1 MIQEITTMMYN
12 LFIFISLC
20 VLFIYIVSRPI
31 KVVDFLTSEKKDIMA
46 SVFLV
51 IILSIPIMFA
61 SKYAYTIYGT
71 KTNIRDSIG
80 VISAI
85 IGGPIVGVTVG
96 IIGSLYR
103 YILGGW
109 TALGCSISTL
119 LASIIASF
127 IVYRTNFKIKKLN
140 IKTIGKWMVFIGV
153 WEIVHLE
160 FLVPLLGEKNFSEA
174 ANIMSKTLLIPMF
187 FMNMI
192 AILIFLV
199 LIKDMIVNDS
209 RLVVE
214 KQNRMIKEIEESEKK
229 ISSVN
234 KKINSLIDELS
245 TLSKSLQID
254 MDNAVESS
262 KNIAITIR
270 DIATRV
276 YDQDEEIQS
285 TAKII
290 NELSNNINETVDINE
305 NIVKSSNE
313 GKLLNEKGINAVEFL
328 KNKTLEGD
336 NTISEVGQKITT
348 LNDKIEKIDGIIEV
362 ITNIS
367 EQTNLL
373 ALNAAI
379 EAARAGEAGK
389 GFAVVAEEVKK
400 LSEETSNAAEEV
412 KKMLLDI
419 GMEADRVVKSMN
431 DVKEIVIEQDKA
443 VEDTGFI
450 FNDIYKSINNILKLI
465 ELGKGNISYIDDSR
479 DSLIN
484 MMKNVSDVSQNTS
497 SGTQEVSAAVQES
510 INSMNMI
517 SDIVERLNNMIHDL
531 KNIQE

>member
-1 MIQEITTMMYN
+1 MVQGIATMMYN

-20 VLFIYIVSRPI
+20 VLFIYIFSRPI
-31 KVVDFLTSEKKDIMA
+31 KVVEFLTSEKKDIIA
-46 SVFLV
+46 SIFLV
-51 IILSIPIMFA
+51 IILSIPIMLA
-61 SKYAYTIYGT
+61 SKYAYTINGT

-80 VISAI
+80 VLSAI
-85 IGGPIVGVTVG
+85 IGGPIVGVSVG
-96 IIGSLYR
+96 VIGSFYR

-127 IVYRTNFKIKKLN
+127 IVYKTSFKIKNLN
-140 IKTIGKWMVFIGV
+140 IKTIGKWMFFIGV

-160 FLVPLLGEKNFSEA
+160 ILVPLLGDKTFSEA
-174 ANIMSKTLLIPMF
+174 VSIMSKTLLIPMF

-209 RLVVE
+209 RLIVN
-214 KQNRMIKEIEESEKK
+214 KQNKMIKEIEESENK
-229 ISSVN
+229 ILSVN
-234 KKINSLIDELS
+234 KKIGSFIDELS
-245 TLSKSLQID
+245 MLSKNLQND

-262 KNIAITIR
+262 KNISSTIK
-270 DIATRV
+270 DIANRV
-276 YDQDEEIQS
+276 YNEDEEIQN
-285 TAKII
+285 TVKII
-290 NELSNNINETVDINE
+290 NELSNDINETVNVNE
-305 NIVKSSNE
+305 NILKFSNE

-336 NTISEVGQKITT
+336 NTISEVGEKVTI

-362 ITNIS
+362 ITSIS

-379 EAARAGEAGK
+379 EAARAGEAGR

-419 GMEADRVVKSMN
+419 GIEAGKVVQSMN
-431 DVKEIVIEQDKA
+431 DVKKIVVEQDKA

-465 ELGKGNISYIDDSR
+465 ELGKGNINHIDSSKDG
-479 DSLIN
+479 LIN
-484 MMKNVSDVSQNTS
+484 MINNVSDVSKDTS

-517 SDIVERLNNMIHDL
+517 ADIVERLNNMIHDL